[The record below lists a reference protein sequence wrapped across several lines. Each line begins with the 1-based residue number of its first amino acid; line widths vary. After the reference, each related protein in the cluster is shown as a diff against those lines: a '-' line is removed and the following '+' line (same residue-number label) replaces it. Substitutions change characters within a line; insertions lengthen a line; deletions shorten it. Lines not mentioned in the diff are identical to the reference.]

1 MKSVKTQAGGGAS
14 IFNMSLLMSSWKS
27 ISIPLMGK
35 EEEDHTLQV
44 VFMGQV
50 CYMSYITSVHFLF
63 AETKEHNHI

>member
-14 IFNMSLLMSSWKS
+14 IFNMSLLMSSWKF

-35 EEEDHTLQV
+35 EEEDHTPKV

-50 CYMSYITSVHFLF
+50 CYMSHITSVHFLF
-63 AETKEHNHI
+63 AETQEYNHI